1 MKLRILMLLALL
13 AILLELTACG
23 GKQSSAAGITLVSHT
38 SAQFVIRGVVQGAGS
53 TSSQGSFRQK
63 DSSTTE

>member
-23 GKQSSAAGITLVSHT
+23 RKQSSAAGITLVPYI

-53 TSSQGSFRQK
+53 KSS
-63 DSSTTE
+63 